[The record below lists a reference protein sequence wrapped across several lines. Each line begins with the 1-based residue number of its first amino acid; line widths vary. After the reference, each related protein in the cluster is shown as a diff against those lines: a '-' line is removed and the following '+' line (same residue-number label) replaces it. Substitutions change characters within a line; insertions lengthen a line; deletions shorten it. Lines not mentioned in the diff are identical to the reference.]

1 MEYVYA
7 SLILYH
13 AGREITEENV
23 RKILEAAGIQVDEVR
38 LKALVASLKE
48 VNIGEAIKT
57 AAIPVA
63 AAPATAASTSA
74 PAPATEGKK
83 EEEKKEEKKEE
94 APEESIEEG
103 LSSLFGF

>member
-13 AGREITEENV
+13 AGKEITEESV
-23 RKILEAAGIQVDEVR
+23 KKILEAAGIQVDEIR

-48 VNIGEAIKT
+48 INIEEAIKT
-57 AAIPVA
+57 AAVPVA
-63 AAPATAASTSA
+63 AAPATA
-74 PAPATEGKK
+74 PATTAPVQAKTEEAKK
-83 EEEKKEEKKEE
+83 EEEKKEE
-94 APEESIEEG
+94 APEETVEEG

>member
-48 VNIGEAIKT
+48 INIGEAIKT

-63 AAPATAASTSA
+63 AAPATAAATST

-94 APEESIEEG
+94 VSEESVEEA

>member
-13 AGREITEENV
+13 AGREITEESV
-23 RKILEAAGIQVDEVR
+23 RRILEAAGVQVDEVR

-48 VNIGEAIKT
+48 VNIEEAIKT
-57 AAIPVA
+57 AAMPVV
-63 AAPATAASTSA
+63 AAPATTAAATA
-74 PAPATEGKK
+74 PAPSAEGKK

>member
-13 AGREITEENV
+13 AGREITEESV
-23 RKILEAAGIQVDEVR
+23 RRILEAAGVQVDEVR

-48 VNIGEAIKT
+48 VNIEEAIKT
-57 AAIPVA
+57 AAMPVV
-63 AAPATAASTSA
+63 AAPATTAAATA
-74 PAPATEGKK
+74 PAPSAEGKK

-103 LSSLFGF
+103 LSGLFGF

>member
-13 AGREITEENV
+13 AGKEITEESV
-23 RKILEAAGIQVDEVR
+23 KKILEAAGVQVDEVR

-48 VNIGEAIKT
+48 INIEEAIKT
-57 AAIPVA
+57 AAVPVA
-63 AAPATAASTSA
+63 AAPATAPAATTTA
-74 PAPATEGKK
+74 PAKTEETKK
-83 EEEKKEEKKEE
+83 EEEKKEEV
-94 APEESIEEG
+94 PEESVEEG